1 MKASLIEGVIKF
13 SLIVIDETKLNHVEE
28 TLASISSEEILDF
41 LPAGIIVKDF
51 ELDQE
56 SREVSINVSETTS

>member
-1 MKASLIEGVIKF
+1 MKVSLITGIIKF
-13 SLIVIDETKLNHVEE
+13 SLIIVDDRKLNDAEE
-28 TLASISSEEILDF
+28 LLASISSEEIFDF

-56 SREVSINVSETTS
+56 SREVSISVSETPS

>member
-28 TLASISSEEILDF
+28 TLASISPEEILDF